1 MPETGVDIKGIIVKA
16 LAGYYYV
23 KTDQGIYMCR
33 ARGIMRKKGVSP
45 LVGDMVLVQIED
57 EADKEGIVDEV
68 LPRANSFIRP
78 PVANVELFVCVV
90 AAKDP
95 VPNPELMDRLLVNA
109 EASDVPSVICVNKI
123 DLSAKGA
130 KNIEDI
136 YSGVYPVFKV
146 SAKSGEGVDKL
157 LSHIRG
163 RRTAFAGPSGVG
175 KSSLIGLIT
184 DAESP
189 EVGEISQ
196 KTNRGKHTT
205 RHVELFE
212 TESGATLYDT
222 PGYTSFESAEM
233 LPENLAGYF
242 PEISRN
248 ADGCKFDNCR
258 HSHEPE
264 CSVKAAFDS
273 GMIAEERYRSYI
285 KMLGEAEELLDKY

>member
-1 MPETGVDIKGIIVKA
+1 MVNIKGIIVKA

-23 KTDQGIYMCR
+23 KTDQGTYMCR

-45 LVGDMVLVQIED
+45 LVGDIVEIQIED
-57 EADKEGIVDEV
+57 EEDKEGIVDKI

-78 PVANVELFVCVV
+78 PVANVELFICVI
-90 AAKDP
+90 AAKNP
-95 VPNPELMDRLLVNA
+95 APNPELIDRFLVNA
-109 EASDVPSVICVNKI
+109 EASDVPSVICINKI
-123 DLSAKGA
+123 DLSAQA
-130 KNIEDI
+130 AQNIEDI
-136 YSGVYPVFKV
+136 YTGVYPVIKV
-146 SAKSGEGVDKL
+146 SAKTGSGVEEIISLIK
-157 LSHIRG
+157 G

-184 DAESP
+184 NEESP
-189 EVGEISQ
+189 EVGEISR
-196 KTNRGKHTT
+196 KTSRGKHTT

-212 TESGATLYDT
+212 TASGATLYDT
-222 PGYTSFESAEM
+222 PGYTSFESAEV

-242 PEISRN
+242 PEIVRS

-264 CSVKAAFDS
+264 CSVKTALDS

-285 KMLGEAEELLDKY
+285 KMLNEAEEQLDRY